1 MIKWKSNNMGMVGFL
16 SVIFFLVTIGSLI
29 FFNNSSNLE
38 LNLKSNDEQY
48 KEVKELNDALTNSLI
63 VSNEMIKAQDS
74 VILHY
79 KTEMEKCATQKDSL
93 SRIIRALK

>member
-48 KEVKELNDALTNSLI
+48 KEVKELNDVLTNSLI

-79 KTEMEKCATQKDSL
+79 KTEMEKCAAQKDSL